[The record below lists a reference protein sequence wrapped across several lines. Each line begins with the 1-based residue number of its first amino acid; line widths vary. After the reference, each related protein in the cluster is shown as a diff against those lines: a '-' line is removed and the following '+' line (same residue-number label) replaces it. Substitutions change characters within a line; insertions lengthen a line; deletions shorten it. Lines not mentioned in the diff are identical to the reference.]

1 MTEDIL
7 QENNNS
13 VLVIAETEKKAGRPK
28 GSKSEKKLK
37 RGRGRPKKIEGK
49 PKRKPGRPPRF
60 KLSAVKS
67 VSEKKAKKEK
77 KEIVKDRKQLTIY
90 IPDELYRVI
99 KVIVTLRKT
108 NISREV
114 KLFLEGFA
122 RENKPLIYKMF
133 PQKKQNK
140 IDGR

>member
-13 VLVIAETEKKAGRPK
+13 VGLVIAEQ
-28 GSKSEKKLK
+28 
-37 RGRGRPKKIEGK
+37 
-49 PKRKPGRPPRF
+49 
-60 KLSAVKS
+60 
-67 VSEKKAKKEK
+67 KEK